1 MLDRAKKLK
10 LLDIPK
16 VAQLFNSYN
25 TTYATFAYIALTKLT
40 VSMISSALNFHFYSD
55 SNVPWNKRL
64 LCRYRKFDV
73 QVICPQPHMSFHL
86 QHLSETC
93 MRL

>member
-1 MLDRAKKLK
+1 MPISCKAFDNILSRVGLY
-10 LLDIPK
+10 
-16 VAQLFNSYN
+16 F
-25 TTYATFAYIALTKLT
+25 LTKLT
-40 VSMISSALNFHFYSD
+40 VSMILSALNFHFYSD
-55 SNVPWNKRL
+55 SHVPWNKRL

-93 MRL
+93 MLLSKCIRI